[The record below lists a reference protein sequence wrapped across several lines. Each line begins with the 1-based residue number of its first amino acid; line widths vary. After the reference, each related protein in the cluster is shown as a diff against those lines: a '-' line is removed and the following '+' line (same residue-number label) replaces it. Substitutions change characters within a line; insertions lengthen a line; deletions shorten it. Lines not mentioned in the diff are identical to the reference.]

1 MSATNLVRARALLA
15 AFSLV
20 AVAALAVACGES
32 PNEPPTP
39 VPGTLTVTLVT
50 PRADD
55 RAIVVRVTGPEGMT
69 EVATANASYALHSR
83 GTGTS
88 FRAAAFGDLA
98 GGALLRFQVPDVNR
112 SAEYAAT
119 VVEVSDGA
127 NALRADLAGYRLSI
141 SRP

>member
-1 MSATNLVRARALLA
+1 MSRTILARVRAPRAALLMI
-15 AFSLV
+15 
-20 AVAALAVACGES
+20 VAAALGAACGDS
-32 PNEPPTP
+32 PNGPPTP

-55 RAIVVRVTGPEGMT
+55 RAMVVRVTGPEGMT

-98 GGALLRFQVPDVNR
+98 GGALLRFRVPDVNR

>member
-1 MSATNLVRARALLA
+1 MSPTNLVRARALLA

-20 AVAALAVACGES
+20 AAAALAVACGES
-32 PNEPPTP
+32 PNGPPTP

-55 RAIVVRVTGPEGMT
+55 RAMVVRVTGPAGMT

-98 GGALLRFQVPDVNR
+98 GGALLRFSVPDVNR

-127 NALRADLAGYRLSI
+127 NALRTDLAGYRLSI